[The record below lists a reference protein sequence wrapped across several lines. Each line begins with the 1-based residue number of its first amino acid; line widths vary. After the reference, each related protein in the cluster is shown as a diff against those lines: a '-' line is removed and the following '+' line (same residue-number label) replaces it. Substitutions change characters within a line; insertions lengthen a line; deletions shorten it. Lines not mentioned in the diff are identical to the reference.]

1 MKINERAIA
10 MFFAVAAAAAAACG
24 NAEIVA
30 PETLSIVDTYPGNG
44 SLVAAEETTVVV
56 TFSLDIDEASLP
68 RAIQLEETGA
78 GAVQPLA
85 LSLRSYD
92 PATFTARFDSE
103 ALAPD
108 SVFALTISSTTL
120 RAKSGAQLRTD
131 VKRTFR
137 TTRS

>member
-1 MKINERAIA
+1 MKQLIL
-10 MFFAVAAAAAAACG
+10 VALLAAACG

-44 SLVAAEETTVVV
+44 SLVAADETAVVI
-56 TFSLDIDEASLP
+56 TFSLDIDESTLA
-68 RAIQLEETGA
+68 RAIQLEETGG
-78 GAVQPLA
+78 GAVQPLE
-85 LSLRSYD
+85 LSLVGYD

-103 ALAPD
+103 ALPAD

-120 RAKSGAQLRTD
+120 RGKSGAQLRTD